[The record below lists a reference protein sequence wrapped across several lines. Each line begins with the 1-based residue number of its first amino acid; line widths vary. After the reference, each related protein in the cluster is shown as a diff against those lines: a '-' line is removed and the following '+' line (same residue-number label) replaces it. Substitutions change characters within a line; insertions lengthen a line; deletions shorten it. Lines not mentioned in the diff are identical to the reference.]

1 MSSIYPVST
10 PDLAD
15 GEIPI
20 GASAVSASRPPIKRI
35 AHLRRLLRRGISIR
49 PMSGW
54 GHERPK
60 GDVCVESVRLP
71 TADIGRHGL

>member
-35 AHLRRLLRRGISIR
+35 AHLRRLLRRGIQ
-49 PMSGW
+49 SGLCPV
-54 GHERPK
+54 GVIS
-60 GDVCVESVRLP
+60 DQ
-71 TADIGRHGL
+71 ADIAR